1 MNLTDEQLKEVESL
15 AELFFSPGDIA
26 IILEVD
32 QECFIRAIATQY
44 SEIYKAYNKGQLL
57 GESKIRKSVMELAE
71 NGSSPAQTL
80 MLQLKKESEH
90 RKIIDNA

>member
-1 MNLTDEQLKEVESL
+1 MNLTAEQLKEVESL

-32 QECFIRAIATQY
+32 HDKFI
-44 SEIYKAYNKGQLL
+44 SEVHAGFGAAFKAFNRGFLL

-80 MLQLKKESEH
+80 MLQIKKQAQH
-90 RKIIDNA
+90 RKNIENA